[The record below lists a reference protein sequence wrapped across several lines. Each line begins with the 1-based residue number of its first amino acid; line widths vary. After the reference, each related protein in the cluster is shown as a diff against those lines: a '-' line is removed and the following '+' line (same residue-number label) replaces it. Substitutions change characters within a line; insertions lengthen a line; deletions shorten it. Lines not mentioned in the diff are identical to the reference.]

1 MTNQQQHGVEIVYRK
16 KKEYLM
22 IKHMYLTILT
32 IKQLQHEN
40 LAQTIKTITK
50 YTKCP
55 LYICS
60 DGVLSGKDEQM
71 KINKLTIMY

>member
-1 MTNQQQHGVEIVYRK
+1 
-16 KKEYLM
+16 M

-71 KINKLTIMY
+71 KINTLTIMY